1 MDRGMLNRATEGTDA
16 PTPGYLYVDL
26 CKAATSNPTA
36 CAEMAQFLTRRLQ
49 SKQNPNI
56 KAKCCKVIAKLCEGV
71 PRNQFR
77 RCIAQDP
84 HAVAAIKETIQFRG
98 PMDPLQGDTKNER
111 VRTNAR
117 QALDAVYADAPSS
130 EQSMMP
136 HQHQNA
142 AVSNGYHGGGG
153 GMGGISSSYGQSP
166 HSSAAY
172 SGGSG
177 GGGGGLGGGRRMEG
191 IGNPM
196 FQDPRNDPRYNGT
209 QPQNIGAVVAE
220 AGEVI
225 LGMIKDPL
233 ARNIGAPSPSST
245 AHYPQHQQQRQQQ
258 QLQYGAPG
266 SVCVFYGYCCS
277 CCCKNE

>member
-1 MDRGMLNRATEGTDA
+1 MLNRATEGTDA

-36 CAEMAQFLTRRLQ
+36 CAEMAQFLTRRLS

-130 EQSMMP
+130 EQGMP
-136 HQHQNA
+136 QGGMS
-142 AVSNGYHGGGG
+142 SNGGAGGYHA
-153 GMGGISSSYGQSP
+153 GGISSSYGQSP
-166 HSSAAY
+166 HSNAAY
-172 SGGSG
+172 SG
-177 GGGGGLGGGRRMEG
+177 GGGGGVGGSGGRRMEG

-209 QPQNIGAVVAE
+209 QPHNIGSAVAE

-233 ARNIGAPSPSST
+233 ARNIGAPSPSSST
-245 AHYPQHQQQRQQQ
+245 AHYPQHQQQRQTPA
-258 QLQYGAPG
+258 YGAPG
-266 SVCVFYGYCCS
+266 SVCIFYL
-277 CCCKNE
+277 